1 MFAKLS
7 PDGRKAAYVVKN
19 NIYAEDLA
27 SGRVTQ
33 LTCDGSENIINGT
46 SDWVYEEEF
55 GIRDGF
61 RWSPDSAL
69 HRLLAVRHAP
79 ASPSSR

>member
-27 SGRVTQ
+27 SGTVTR
-33 LTCDGSENIINGT
+33 LTFDGGEDIINGT
-46 SDWVYEEEF
+46 SDWVNEEEF

-61 RWSPDSAL
+61 RWSPDSAV
-69 HRLLAVRHAP
+69 HRLLAVRYDA
-79 ASPSSR
+79 ACRSSP